1 MSSGCPLLVEWYI
14 TPMEIDVICFS
25 KLCGHVQSSGCPL
38 LVEWYIA
45 PMEIDVI
52 CFSKLCGHVQSR
64 LIQLRSDRKNLNG
77 ILGPKSIDAPP
88 PAV

>member
-14 TPMEIDVICFS
+14 T
-25 KLCGHVQSSGCPL
+25 
-38 LVEWYIA
+38 